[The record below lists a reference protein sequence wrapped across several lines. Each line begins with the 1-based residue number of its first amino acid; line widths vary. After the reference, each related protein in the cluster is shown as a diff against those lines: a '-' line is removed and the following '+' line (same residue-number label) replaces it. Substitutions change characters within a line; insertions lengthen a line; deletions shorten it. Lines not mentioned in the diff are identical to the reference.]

1 MQLFTIQH
9 VIKKHWLVVNY
20 SDIWGVYL
28 EVMNQ
33 CQVSADL
40 YFDIGKR
47 QNAFVGG
54 MENVGNSLKGL
65 YLNALLKIN
74 WMKLQWLKGLKPNVF
89 VLVLPN
95 SM

>member
-1 MQLFTIQH
+1 
-9 VIKKHWLVVNY
+9 
-20 SDIWGVYL
+20 
-28 EVMNQ
+28 MNQ

-74 WMKLQWLKGLKPNVF
+74 
-89 VLVLPN
+89 
-95 SM
+95 